1 MRHWAH
7 IILHLCGAQSSTG
20 HSDRLHRAAA
30 PKKEERS
37 SASSSENYCTNIPYY
52 PHLHTVPVLSSS
64 SHSLAS
70 GPVHTRSCVCGWA
83 WVRATSLYQ
92 GKNVLK
98 TSMARLLAAR
108 HRRGS
113 KLYWTTKRRLA
124 NLADARH
131 RKRERRQLQEDLTQW
146 QELGARCSAIS
157 SASEDKGLTWRQ
169 QAIAQ
174 GREIDEEGVK
184 LNEQCAEYISENS
197 LKRGQPRHAVNRKDT
212 SGDGQV

>member
-1 MRHWAH
+1 MKTVEWKRQLRPHAPLGALFSICAERRVARATVTASIVLQRRRKRNDH
-7 IILHLCGAQSSTG
+7 RPHHQRITVPIYRIIL
-20 HSDRLHRAAA
+20 
-30 PKKEERS
+30 
-37 SASSSENYCTNIPYY
+37 IF
-52 PHLHTVPVLSSS
+52 TVPVLSSS

-113 KLYWTTKRRLA
+113 KLYWTPKRRLA

-131 RKRERRQLQEDLTQW
+131 RKRSRQLQEDLTQW
-146 QELGARCSAIS
+146 QELCTLLSNFECLRDKDSHGGSSDSAR
-157 SASEDKGLTWRQ
+157 
-169 QAIAQ
+169 
-174 GREIDEEGVK
+174 
-184 LNEQCAEYISENS
+184 
-197 LKRGQPRHAVNRKDT
+197 P
-212 SGDGQV
+212 